1 MKRIWH
7 IMKEMLHLIRTHK
20 LYVIAP
26 LLISLVILAFLA
38 FVVGPTAALTFIY
51 AGF

>member
-1 MKRIWH
+1 MRRIWH
-7 IMKEMLHLIRTHK
+7 ILKEMLHLIRTHK

-26 LLISLVILAFLA
+26 LLIALVLLALLA
-38 FVVGPTAALTFIY
+38 FVIGPAATLTFIY

>member
-1 MKRIWH
+1 MRRIWY
-7 IMKEMLHLIRTHK
+7 ILKEMLHLIAAHK

-26 LLISLVILAFLA
+26 LLIALVLLALVA
-38 FVVGPTAALTFIY
+38 FVIGPTAALTFIY

>member
-1 MKRIWH
+1 MRRIWF
-7 IMKEMLHLIRTHK
+7 IFREMLHLIRTHK

-26 LLISLVILAFLA
+26 LLISLVVLALLA
-38 FVVGPTAALTFIY
+38 FVIGPTAVLTFIY